1 MLRKNKLNRIAI
13 AVAMSI
19 GMSTVAMA
27 QETSSGITGKVTG
40 PQGNPAAGTI
50 ITITHVPSGSVKTA
64 VVGSTGQ
71 FSAKGL
77 RVGGPYRVS
86 IDSTKFQDTT
96 VNDVYLTLGESRNLP
111 ISLQIE
117 QDVESILVTASQLST
132 VEFGSKG
139 PTANFNLSDIQR
151 APAINRDITDLIR
164 IDPRIYID
172 ESRAE
177 GVQCAGSSPR
187 FNSLTLDGVKMND
200 NFGLNDNGY
209 PTTRI
214 PFSYDA
220 IAQVAVELAPFDV
233 QYGGFTA
240 CNINA
245 VTKSGTNEVHGGVFY
260 DFTSDSMRG
269 DSLEGVDLPDS
280 NFTEKRYG
288 VNVGLPI
295 IKDKLFLFASYE
307 KLEGAELH
315 EYPGISRVTDAEL
328 ARITQ
333 ISKDVYGYDPGGFRS
348 TTPVED
354 EKLLVKLDWNISD
367 EHRASLVY
375 NYNDGFRISQSDD
388 FSSAI
393 TYDGHFYEAGAEFE
407 SVVASVYSDWS
418 SDFSTELRIASSK
431 LDGRQTSLDADTGFS
446 EVSIN
451 TPAGGTV
458 FLGPDD
464 SRQSNDLNYDTQNFK
479 LAGTYYLGDHTLT
492 GGIEYENLDI
502 FNLFVQ
508 HTVGEYRFN
517 NIDDFEA
524 GLPDRI
530 YYNNA
535 AGSNDPDE
543 VAASFS
549 FQQTSLYVQDEWTFN
564 DELTF
569 LYGLR
574 YDRYTSDDKPRFNQ
588 TFTDKFGFPNNDN
601 LDGIDLLQPRFGFN
615 WEASDNMEIRGGIGL
630 YSGGNPNV
638 WVSNA
643 YSNDGVIQVAITD
656 DRTPSRG
663 PVRYDDTLD
672 SLFVRDLTGAGNPI
686 FDIPTSLFNEVAAS
700 DPNGAGGSGV
710 SATDPNFKIPNEW
723 KYSLGLTYLT
733 EDEYVLTADFL
744 YADKKDSAII
754 QDVGSAATGATA
766 PDGRPINSG
775 AEFQYLLTNVTGDDA
790 SSMSISFG
798 LSKEYDNGLN
808 VTASYA
814 FTEAEDVNPMTSSVS
829 GSNYGNI
836 AVSNPNDPGLATSDY
851 EIRHRFTLNLAY
863 TTELF
868 EGYET
873 RFNLFGS
880 ANEGRPYSYSF
891 SNDGLF
897 GDSSFFSNGRQLI
910 YIPEANDP
918 TVVYG
923 SITNRDGSVTPF
935 DLTGFNQWITSQGLD
950 EYRGS
955 IMPRNSQRA
964 DWWIKF
970 DLKIEQ
976 EFPGFMEGHNGS
988 AFFVIE
994 NVGNMLN
1001 DDWGILRQGSFVS
1014 EAVVT
1019 ASINDAGQYS
1029 YDGFIPPSVQTI
1041 QQDASTWEMRVGFNY
1056 KF

>member
-1 MLRKNKLNRIAI
+1 MLRKTKLTSIAL
-13 AVAMSI
+13 AVAMSL
-19 GMSTVAMA
+19 GMSSAALA
-27 QETSSGITGKVTG
+27 QETSSGITGQITG
-40 PQGNPAAGTI
+40 PQGNPAPGTVV
-50 ITITHVPSGSVKTA
+50 TITHVPSGSAKTA

-77 RVGGPYRVS
+77 RVGGPYTLKV
-86 IDSTKFQDTT
+86 DSDRFDDVT

-111 ISLQIE
+111 ITLQN
-117 QDVESILVTASQLST
+117 QQNVERIVVTASQLST
-132 VEFGSKG
+132 AEFGSNG
-139 PTANFNLSDIQR
+139 PSATFGLDDIER

-172 ESRAE
+172 ESFE
-177 GVQCAGSSPR
+177 GGVQCAGSSPR

-200 NFGLNDNGY
+200 NFGLNNNGY

-220 IAQVAVELAPFDV
+220 IDQVAVELAPFGV

-260 DFTSDSMRG
+260 DYTSDSLRG

-288 VNVGLPI
+288 ANVGLPI
-295 IKDKLFLFASYE
+295 IEDKLFFFASYE
-307 KLEGAELH
+307 KLEGVQLH
-315 EYPGISRVTDAEL
+315 EYPGLNRVTDAEL
-328 ARITQ
+328 ASITQ
-333 ISKDVYGYDPGGFRS
+333 ISQELYGYDPGGFRT

-354 EKLLVKLDWNISD
+354 EKLLLKLDWNIN
-367 EHRASLVY
+367 ENHRASLVY
-375 NYNDGFRISQSDD
+375 NYNDGFRIDQSDD

-393 TYDGHFYEAGAEFE
+393 TYDGHFYEAGAEFT
-407 SVVASVYSDWS
+407 SYVASVYSDWT
-418 SDFSTELRIASSK
+418 DNFSTELRIGSSK
-431 LDGRQTSLDADTGFS
+431 LDGRQESLDSDTGFG
-446 EVSIN
+446 EVQIR
-451 TPAGGTV
+451 TAAGGTV

-479 LAGTYYLGDHTLT
+479 LAGTYYLGDHTIT

-517 NIDDFEA
+517 SVEDFEA

-535 AGSNDPDE
+535 AGSNDPDD
-543 VAASFS
+543 VAADFS
-549 FQQTSLYVQDEWTFN
+549 FQQTSLYIQDEWMFN
-564 DELTF
+564 DEFTF

-574 YDRYTSDDKPRFNQ
+574 YDRYTSDDKPRLNQ
-588 TFTDKFGFPNNDN
+588 NFTDTFGFANNAN
-601 LDGIDLLQPRFGFN
+601 LDGIDLIQPRFGFN
-615 WEASDNMEIRGGIGL
+615 WEASESMEIRGGVGL

-643 YSNDGVIQVAITD
+643 YSNDGVIQVALEE
-656 DRTPSRG
+656 RANGSRAS
-663 PVRYDDTLD
+663 YDDTGTTLFNR
-672 SLFVRDLTGAGNPI
+672 SLIGSGNPI
-686 FDIPTSLFNEVAAS
+686 YDIPTSLFDDVAS
-700 DPNGAGGSGV
+700 RDPNGAGGSGV
-710 SATDPNFKIPNEW
+710 SATDPNFKIPKEW

-733 EDEYVLTADFL
+733 ENDYVLTADFL
-744 YADKKDSAII
+744 HSIKKNAAII
-754 QDVGSAATGATA
+754 QDVGSIDTGADA

-775 AEFQYLLTNVTGDDA
+775 SAFQYLLTNVTGDDA
-790 SSMSISFG
+790 TSTSLSFG
-798 LSKEYDNGLN
+798 LSKNYDNGID

-814 FTEAEDVNPMTSSVS
+814 FTDAEDVNPMTSSVS

-836 AVSNPNDPGLATSDY
+836 AVSDPNNPGLATSDY
-851 EIRHRFTLNLAY
+851 EIKHRFTLNLAY

-891 SNDGLF
+891 SDDGIF
-897 GDSSFFSNGRQLI
+897 GDDSFFSNGRQLI
-910 YIPEANDP
+910 YIPETDDAS
-918 TVVYG
+918 VVYG
-923 SITNRDGSVTPF
+923 EGF
-935 DLTGFNQWITSQGLD
+935 DQTGFNQWIASQGLE
-950 EYRGS
+950 EYRGG
-955 IMPRNSQRA
+955 ILPRNSQRS

-976 EFPGFMEGHNGS
+976 QFPGFMEGHNGS

-1001 DDWGILRQGSFVS
+1001 DDWGIMRQGSFVS

-1019 ASINDAGQYS
+1019 ASINDDGQYS
-1029 YDGFIPPSVQTI
+1029 YDSFIPPSIQTI
-1041 QQDASTWEMRVGFNY
+1041 QQDASTWEMRIGVNY
-1056 KF
+1056 RF